1 MVHQCESL
9 SEALPPRALILALAA
24 LLGLA
29 SLTSAKD
36 APPKPPSNDDCLTC
50 HDDASATRSDGRP
63 LPPVKDKLASSLHGA
78 LGIACVDC
86 HVDLA
91 KATDF
96 PHEEKLQRASCAACH
111 DDAVAAY
118 TKSIHAS
125 ARREAADSPAASCAD
140 CHGSH
145 DIKPSSDPASLT
157 NHFNV
162 PDTCAKCHGNPDTI
176 EKGKIAAGNVPL
188 RYDDSI
194 HGKALHKS
202 GLKVAPN
209 CYTCH
214 GNHEIRQAK
223 DQASKVSHGNIPG
236 TCGTCHEGI
245 KTVYDASVHGQ
256 ALEQGNPRAAVCA
269 DCHTAHGIKTVGPS
283 WHLEVARECGTCHQE
298 SIRTFRD
305 TFHGKVTALGF
316 VRAASCSDC
325 HGSHDILPKRDPRS
339 KVAAGGRLATCRKCH
354 TGVPAKFARYD
365 PHADPENR
373 DRNPGLY
380 YTTQFMRLLLGT
392 VFAFFGI
399 HTALWLPRSWKAR
412 RDNQNNGKES

>member
-1 MVHQCESL
+1 
-9 SEALPPRALILALAA
+9 LILAL
-24 LLGLA
+24 LGLWIFPA
-29 SLTSAKD
+29 LSSAKD
-36 APPKPPSNDDCLTC
+36 ETPKPPTNDDCLTC

-63 LPPVKDKLASSLHGA
+63 LAPVKDQLASSLHGA

-91 KATDF
+91 KTADF

-111 DDAVAAY
+111 ADAVTAY

-125 ARREAADSPAASCAD
+125 ARRAATESPAASCAD

-145 DIKPSSDPASLT
+145 DIKPASDPGSLS

-162 PDTCAKCHGNPDTI
+162 PDTCARCHGNPETI

-188 RYDDSI
+188 SYDDSI
-194 HGKALHKS
+194 HGKALRKS

-209 CYTCH
+209 CATCH
-214 GNHEIRQAK
+214 GNHDIRKAK
-223 DQASKVSHGNIPG
+223 DATSKVFHANIPA
-236 TCGTCHEGI
+236 TCGSCHEGI
-245 KTVYDASVHGQ
+245 KTVYEESVHGK
-256 ALEQGNPRAAVCA
+256 AVKEGNPRAAVCA
-269 DCHTAHGIKTVGPS
+269 DCHTAHGIKTVGPA

-316 VRAASCSDC
+316 ERAATCSDC
-325 HGSHDILPKRDPRS
+325 HGSHDILPRKDPRS
-339 KVAAGGRLATCRKCH
+339 KVAAGGRLATCQKCH
-354 TGVPAKFARYD
+354 TGVSANFARYD

-373 DRNPGLY
+373 ERNPTLY

-412 RDNQNNGKES
+412 RDNQRNGKKS